1 MRSGSKFDDPF
12 EFSKFVWISFFTK
25 DIKVLGILSLLIS
38 IEIFI
43 VKKQVTGIYKTA
55 EVDSYPWVL
64 AKDMNMGKT
73 SWAYI

>member
-1 MRSGSKFDDPF
+1 MDPSLMTLLSF
-12 EFSKFVWISFFTK
+12 QSLYESLFFTK

-55 EVDSYPWVL
+55 EVDSHPWVL
-64 AKDMNMGKT
+64 AKDMNLGKT
-73 SWAYI
+73 AWAYI